1 MRNWYWLAALCFV
14 IACSEEKTDL
24 SGNTPLKIND
34 FNKVFKT
41 VTLPI
46 NISDTNL
53 AKVRD
58 TIKIGAKALAQFV
71 PDSVVEKIIPGKDQK
86 AILYPLLKI
95 EKETEYYLMLNVHH
109 PKKEEIVVVV
119 FSKKNA
125 YLDYKIITQFLEKNK
140 TVHLLVNNTGGPA
153 AGPLFETSINDL
165 KLAFESHVLH
175 AHQMVQLIL
184 PGMRAANFGRIV
196 NILSVS
202 IKEPID
208 DLGISNTIRAGMANW
223 AKTLS
228 RELGQWG
235 ITVNNVLPGFTKTE
249 RLKYLFSTRAEKAGV
264 SIEAISKNIENEM
277 VTLT

>member
-1 MRNWYWLAALCFV
+1 MYHLQNKIALVGGASQGLGAACAIGLAAAGATV
-14 IACSEEKTDL
+14 IIYARTEEKL
-24 SGNTPLKIND
+24 KQVVNNLPKPLDQDHSYLI
-34 FNKVFKT
+34 
-41 VTLPI
+41 I
-46 NISDTNL
+46 DTQNL
-53 AKVRD
+53 
-58 TIKIGAKALAQFV
+58 
-71 PDSVVEKIIPGKDQK
+71 
-86 AILYPLLKI
+86 I
-95 EKETEYYLMLNVHH
+95 ETK
-109 PKKEEIVVVV
+109 
-119 FSKKNA
+119 
-125 YLDYKIITQFLEKNK
+125 KIITQFLEKNK

-228 RELGQWG
+228 KELGQWG
-235 ITVNNVLPGFTKTE
+235 ITVNNVLPGFTNTE
-249 RLKYLFSTRAEKAGV
+249 RLKYLFSNRAEKAGV
-264 SIEAISKNIENEM
+264 SIEAISKNIENSIPIKRLGKPEELAAA
-277 VTLT
+277 VCFLCSPEAGFVNGINLPVDGGQLRSL